1 MQQHLTQYRQDTDT
15 MDLPPPPTAARRL
28 VHTREIVC
36 HGYLRDDGLVD
47 VESSMRD
54 ISTGG
59 SKLFFKPLGPGED
72 LHRMRIVLTV
82 DAALVLRAIQVR
94 TEAAP
99 TPWCAEGNAVYD
111 SLVGLKI
118 GPGFTSKVRALVGGV
133 RGCTHLTELMGPAAT
148 TAMQTMFALGR
159 ERDGLRATHARPG
172 PLPRPALADTCQ
184 AYRSDGQALQAI
196 WPLHRRATVS
206 PAE

>member
-1 MQQHLTQYRQDTDT
+1 
-15 MDLPPPPTAARRL
+15 MDLHPPLTATPRL

-54 ISTGG
+54 ISTAG

-72 LHRMRIVLTV
+72 LHRMRLVLTV
-82 DAALVLRAIQVR
+82 DAGLVLRVIQVH

-118 GPGFTSKVRALVGGV
+118 GPGFTRNVRALVGGAK
-133 RGCTHLTELMGPAAT
+133 GCTHVTELIGPAAT
-148 TAMQTMFALGR
+148 TAMQTWFALGR
-159 ERDGLRATHARPG
+159 EREDLRAVHVRAG
-172 PLPRPALADTCQ
+172 ALPRPALADTCQ

-196 WPLHRRATVS
+196 WPLHRRATAS
-206 PAE
+206 HAE

>member
-1 MQQHLTQYRQDTDT
+1 
-15 MDLPPPPTAARRL
+15 MDLHTPPAPTRRL

-59 SKLFFKPLGPGED
+59 SDLFFKPLGPGED

-82 DAALVLRAIQVR
+82 DAELMVRAIQVC

-99 TPWCAEGNAVYD
+99 TPWCAEGNTAYD
-111 SLVGLKI
+111 SLVGLRI
-118 GPGFTSKVRALVGGV
+118 GPGFTANVRALVGGV
-133 RGCTHLTELMGPAAT
+133 KGCTHLTELLGPVAT
-148 TAMQTMFALGR
+148 TAMQTLFALGR
-159 ERDGLRATHARPG
+159 ERGGLRATHAQAG
-172 PLPRPALADTCQ
+172 TLPRPALANTCQ
-184 AYRSDGQALQAI
+184 AYRNDGQALEAI
-196 WPLHRRATVS
+196 WPLRRRAGMSQT
-206 PAE
+206 E